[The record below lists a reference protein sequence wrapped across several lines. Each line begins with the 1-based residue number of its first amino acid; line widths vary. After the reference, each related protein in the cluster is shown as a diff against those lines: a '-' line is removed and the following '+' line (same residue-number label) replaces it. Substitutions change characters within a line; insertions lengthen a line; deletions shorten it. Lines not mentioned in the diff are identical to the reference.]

1 MNGMKKELLQKAVSG
16 MEAICLQHYDKAAI
30 DRNLCH
36 NQVKY
41 SRNQMDSKY
50 QFLTAYLSVKRQ
62 RLPRLYHSLSFQEQN
77 YTEYFFDGDC
87 LQKKIVHDSLR
98 TMMEY
103 YYFYGANEKLRLG
116 FQGNALREIHVC
128 RYENGLL
135 MQVDHACFSQFG
147 KLHLLSDEIYTYSD
161 SRLISCTH
169 YEDYSPL
176 YPMLMEKTIMG
187 KQIVLNPSVTEFEF
201 QYDENGVLRQY
212 TMAPSQ
218 KNFPADA
225 HAVKYVKYINTG
237 TRIHVDQL
245 LLW

>member
-1 MNGMKKELLQKAVSG
+1 MNGMNKELLQKAVSG
-16 MEAICLQHYDKAAI
+16 MEAICSQHYDKAAI
-30 DRNLCH
+30 DRNLCY

-41 SRNQMDSKY
+41 SRNQLDSKY
-50 QFLTAYLSVKRQ
+50 QFLTTYLSVKRQ
-62 RLPRLYHSLSFQEQN
+62 RIPRLYHSLRFQDRN

-87 LQKKIVHDSLR
+87 LQKKIVCDSVR

-103 YYFYGANEKLRLG
+103 YYFYSANEKLRLG

-147 KLHLLSDEIYTYSD
+147 KLDLLSGEIYTYSD
-161 SRLISCTH
+161 SRLISCLH

-176 YPMLMEKTIMG
+176 YPMLIEKTIMG
-187 KQIVLNPSVTEFEF
+187 KQIVLNPSVTELVFL
-201 QYDENGVLRQY
+201 YDENGVLRQY

-218 KNFPADA
+218 KNYLADE
-225 HAVKYVKYINTG
+225 HAAKYVKCVNAGTG
-237 TRIHVDQL
+237 THTDQL